1 VVPRAQQIAGKKQA
15 KRSIVAARQKRMS
28 ILLRKRKPLISIEV
42 LRKLA
47 ASNLPNDKQVY
58 TAKLNELLGT

>member
-1 VVPRAQQIAGKKQA
+1 MPSKRQA
-15 KRSIVAARQKRMS
+15 AASRKATQRSAVAARQKRMS
-28 ILLRKRKPLISIEV
+28 ILMRKRKPLISIDV

-47 ASNLPNDKQVY
+47 ASNLPNDKRVY